1 MHALSITLW
10 LPLIINCS
18 ALIGTATTKVPNSLL
33 QSSKGKEGTLS
44 PRSTTIA
51 ASKSKS
57 RSTER
62 LDRLSQRIEPRE
74 ICRGCNRPLIQCL
87 CDHVPSTK
95 INLHTEVI
103 CLQHPVEFRRK
114 TISTVPLLKLVL
126 QNCRVMVGRSFEQ
139 ELEIV
144 IDDACDRGM
153 IPLLLFPG
161 PDAITLEDSDAMYK
175 LRLAG
180 EQLLG
185 TTSEINITGSVD
197 SKSSDTLN
205 GNKYLLIIVDGTW
218 TQAKRMARYSPVLM
232 KRCQPIQF
240 MGTSDRSI
248 YDSIRKQPE
257 SFCLSTLES
266 CARTLK
272 LLEPDNPLMDEAVDH
287 LHAALKALVR
297 TQMEQ
302 ERMHLESSPESIRNS
317 TKLDWKRK
325 RQDELEGKLN
335 FDKETN
341 DVVSPINFVGLNE
354 ERDLGDGYSLR
365 SLQGSNDAK
374 FVDSRWPYSSSKSL
388 RMIERQIEADNKNAT
403 KTNCSCCL
411 GIEYRNELV
420 GCILRHRNGSLGIL
434 HIDENHRRR
443 GFGDAL
449 LKEASRAVIHRKQP
463 LFAYIVDGNNQSE
476 ALFFKQGWVK
486 ADPDSIKG
494 TGKRKA
500 KRLWLFKS

>member
-1 MHALSITLW
+1 MHAFSISLW
-10 LPLIINCS
+10 LTLISNCN
-18 ALIGTATTKVPNSLL
+18 ALIGISTARVLNAKSLHSL
-33 QSSKGKEGTLS
+33 KGEEVTLS
-44 PRSTTIA
+44 SCATV
-51 ASKSKS
+51 SKS
-57 RSTER
+57 RSTKR
-62 LDRLSQRIEPRE
+62 LDQLSQRTEPRE
-74 ICRGCNRPLIQCL
+74 ICDGCNRPLIQCL
-87 CDHVPSTK
+87 CDHVPSKK
-95 INLHTEVI
+95 INLKTEVI

-126 QNCRVMVGRSFEQ
+126 QKCRVIVGRSFEKD
-139 ELEIV
+139 LEIL
-144 IDDACDRGM
+144 IDDACDRGR

-161 PDAITLEDSDAMYK
+161 PDAITLEDSDAMHR
-175 LRLAG
+175 LHLAG
-180 EQLLG
+180 QQLLG
-185 TTSEINITGSVD
+185 TSEEIDNEKHIDLKIDPLG
-197 SKSSDTLN
+197 

-272 LLEPDNPLMDEAVDH
+272 LLEPDNPLMDEAVEY
-287 LHAALKALVR
+287 LHAALTALVR

-302 ERMHLESSPESIRNS
+302 ERIHLELSPDSIRNS

-325 RQDELEGKLN
+325 RQDELEDKLKIG
-335 FDKETN
+335 DETK
-341 DVVSPINFVGLNE
+341 DVNPPLKFVGLNK
-354 ERDLGDGYSLR
+354 ERDLGDGYVLR
-365 SLQGSNDAK
+365 SLQGLADAT

-411 GIEYRNELV
+411 GIEYRSELV

-434 HIDENHRRR
+434 HVDENHRRR
-443 GFGDAL
+443 GIGDVL

-476 ALFFKQGWVK
+476 ALFLKQGWIR
-486 ADPDSIKG
+486 ADPDSSKG

-500 KRLWLFKS
+500 KRLWLFTT